1 MLKSY
6 LSLILR
12 IIVRNKIFSGI
23 NILGLSIGLTIS
35 YLIFLWVQDE
45 LSFDSFHQY
54 ADDICRVTVE
64 TPRPEGVFRAAVTPA
79 PTGDY
84 LENEIPEIL
93 DHVLLR
99 PLSGKYL
106 VEYAPEVDASSE
118 RKYYEEGIVCVDSSF
133 FDLFSYKFLAGD
145 PATAPR
151 GNNFIILTKS
161 ISDKFFADENPIG
174 KTLTLDN
181 NSWTGMVTGVIE
193 DHPSNTHLTFDILL
207 PIEIFSEFGTN
218 MGWGH
223 FYFNN
228 YVRLQAG
235 TDPGSLTMKINET
248 LEKVRT
254 NSQIETIFSL
264 QALQDIHLRSEFD
277 IDYNDSS
284 TEISQEVYVF
294 SVIAI
299 FILLIACLNFM
310 MLSTARA
317 TSRALETGVRKVSGA
332 SKSKLIIQF
341 LGESLFFAFVSFFIA
356 LIFMSLLLPFFNAFT
371 EKDLSL
377 NLADNLG
384 TWGIFLMITLLTGIL
399 AGLYPAF
406 LLSSFNPLNIFK
418 GRYST
423 GSGGSGIR
431 KVLVVLQFSI
441 SIGLIIGTIVVH
453 EQLTFIR
460 NLDLGYNK
468 DHLIYLPTRGDF
480 NDLDVFAKE
489 LRNYAGISNLTFSSD
504 IPTNTIH
511 LWGGNSWEGKEDDE
525 QILAHFY
532 TVDFDFVPTMKIDMA
547 EGKNFNMSSDSGN
560 YILNEAAVKVFGI
573 TDPVGKWYE
582 YSSIRGEIIGV
593 IKDFNYKSVHTKVE
607 PMVLRVGQYYRY
619 IIIRLAGNNM
629 SAAITH
635 IKNQWEQ
642 YIPDYPFEFHFLDQ
656 ELARNYGREQNMGVL
671 FNYFALLAIFI
682 SCLGLFGLSAFM
694 AQQRIKEIGIRKV
707 MGASTGKVLA
717 LLTKNFSLL
726 VLLANI
732 IAWPVAWWAL
742 KNWLENFSYH
752 TDISLWIFPVAGLLA
767 LAIALTTT
775 AWQAY
780 SAAITNPA
788 ETLKYE

>member
-1 MLKSY
+1 M
-6 LSLILR
+6 
-12 IIVRNKIFSGI
+12 
-23 NILGLSIGLTIS
+23 
-35 YLIFLWVQDE
+35 
-45 LSFDSFHQY
+45 
-54 ADDICRVTVE
+54 
-64 TPRPEGVFRAAVTPA
+64 
-79 PTGDY
+79 
-84 LENEIPEIL
+84 
-93 DHVLLR
+93 
-99 PLSGKYL
+99 
-106 VEYAPEVDASSE
+106 
-118 RKYYEEGIVCVDSSF
+118 
-133 FDLFSYKFLAGD
+133 
-145 PATAPR
+145 
-151 GNNFIILTKS
+151 NFIILTKS

-174 KTLTLDN
+174 KTLNLN
-181 NSWTGMVTGVIE
+181 NNMWTGMVTGVIE
-193 DHPSNTHLTFDILL
+193 DPPTNTHLKFDILI
-207 PIEIFSEFGTN
+207 PIGIISQLGTD

-235 TDPGSLTMKINET
+235 TDPGSLTEKINET

-264 QALQDIHLRSEFD
+264 QALRDIHLKSEFD

-317 TSRALETGVRKVSGA
+317 TSRGLETGVRKVSGA
-332 SKSKLIIQF
+332 TKKKLIIQF
-341 LGESLFFAFVSFFIA
+341 LGESLFFAFVSFLIA
-356 LIFMSLLLPFFNAFT
+356 LIFMSLLLPVFNAFT

-377 NLADNLG
+377 NLADKLG
-384 TWGIFLMITLLTGIL
+384 TWGIFLMITLLAGIL

-418 GRYST
+418 SRSGSS
-423 GSGGSGIR
+423 SGGSGIR
-431 KVLVVLQFSI
+431 KILVVLQFSI
-441 SIGLIIGTIVVH
+441 SIGLIIGTLVVH
-453 EQLTFIR
+453 DQLTFIR
-460 NLDLGYNK
+460 NLNLGYEK
-468 DHLIYLPTRGDF
+468 DHLVYLPTRGDF

-489 LRNYAGISNLTFSSD
+489 LRNYAGISNLTFTSD

-532 TVDFDFVPTMKIDMA
+532 TVDFDFVPTMKINMA
-547 EGKNFNMSSDSGN
+547 EGKNFTMSTDSSN

-573 TDPVGKWYE
+573 TDPVGKWYQLG
-582 YSSIRGEIIGV
+582 SRRGEIIGV

-607 PMVLRVGQYYRY
+607 PMVLRVSQYYNY
-619 IIIRLAGNNM
+619 IIIRISGNNTSEAM
-629 SAAITH
+629 SH
-635 IKNQWEQ
+635 IERQWKQ
-642 YIPDYPFEFHFLDQ
+642 YIPDYPFEVHFLDQ
-656 ELARNYGREQNMGVL
+656 ELERNYRREQNMGVL

-694 AQQRIKEIGIRKV
+694 GQQRIREIGIRKV
-707 MGASTGKVLA
+707 MGASIRNILT
-717 LLTKNFSLL
+717 LLTTNFSLL

-752 TDISLWIFPVAGLLA
+752 TDISYWIFPVAGLLA
-767 LAIALTTT
+767 LAVALTTT

-780 SAAITNPA
+780 SAAVTNPA

>member
-1 MLKSY
+1 
-6 LSLILR
+6 
-12 IIVRNKIFSGI
+12 
-23 NILGLSIGLTIS
+23 
-35 YLIFLWVQDE
+35 
-45 LSFDSFHQY
+45 
-54 ADDICRVTVE
+54 
-64 TPRPEGVFRAAVTPA
+64 
-79 PTGDY
+79 
-84 LENEIPEIL
+84 
-93 DHVLLR
+93 
-99 PLSGKYL
+99 
-106 VEYAPEVDASSE
+106 
-118 RKYYEEGIVCVDSSF
+118 
-133 FDLFSYKFLAGD
+133 
-145 PATAPR
+145 
-151 GNNFIILTKS
+151 
-161 ISDKFFADENPIG
+161 
-174 KTLTLDN
+174 
-181 NSWTGMVTGVIE
+181 
-193 DHPSNTHLTFDILL
+193 
-207 PIEIFSEFGTN
+207 

-228 YVRLQAG
+228 YVRLQPG
-235 TDPGSLTMKINET
+235 TDPGSLTEKINET
-248 LEKVRT
+248 LEKIRT
-254 NSQIETIFSL
+254 NSNVEAIFSL
-264 QALQDIHLRSEFD
+264 QALEDVHLKSEFD

-317 TSRALETGVRKVSGA
+317 TSRGLETGVRKVSGA
-332 SKSKLIIQF
+332 SKRKLIIQF
-341 LGESLFFAFVSFFIA
+341 LGESLFFAFVSFIIA

-377 NLADNLG
+377 NLADKLG
-384 TWGIFLMITLLTGIL
+384 TWGIFLLITLLTGIL

-418 GRYST
+418 GRYGT
-423 GSGGSGIR
+423 NTGGSGIR

-441 SIGLIIGTIVVH
+441 SIGLIIGTLVVH
-453 EQLTFIR
+453 DQLTFIR
-460 NLDLGYNK
+460 NLNLGYEK
-468 DHLIYLPTRGDF
+468 DHLVYLPTRGDF

-489 LRNYAGISNLTFSSD
+489 LKNYAGISNLTFASD

-511 LWGGNSWEGKEDDE
+511 LWGGNSWEGKENDE

-532 TVDFDFVPTMKIDMA
+532 TVDFDFIPTMKINMA
-547 EGKNFNMSSDSGN
+547 EGKNFTMSTDSSN

-582 YSSIRGEIIGV
+582 WAGRRGEIIGV

-619 IIIRLAGNNM
+619 IIIRLSGNNTSEAM
-629 SAAITH
+629 SH
-635 IKNQWEQ
+635 IERQWKQ
-642 YIPDYPFEFHFLDQ
+642 YIPDYPFEVHFLDQ
-656 ELARNYGREQNMGVL
+656 ELERNYGREQNMGVL

-694 AQQRIKEIGIRKV
+694 GQQRIREIGIRKV
-707 MGASTGKVLA
+707 MGASIGNILI
-717 LLTKNFSLL
+717 LLTTNFSLL

-752 TDISLWIFPVAGLLA
+752 TDISLWVFPVAGLLA
-767 LAIALTTT
+767 LAVALTTT

-780 SAAITNPA
+780 SAAVTNPA

>member
-1 MLKSY
+1 MFKSY
-6 LSLILR
+6 LSLVLR
-12 IIVRNKIFSGI
+12 IIRRNKIFSGI

-64 TPRPEGVFRAAVTPA
+64 TMRPEGVFRAAVTPA
-79 PTGDY
+79 PIGDY

-99 PLSGKYL
+99 PLSGKIL
-106 VEYAPEVDASSE
+106 VEYAPQVNASSE

-133 FDLFSYKFLAGD
+133 FELFSYRFLAGD
-145 PATAPR
+145 PASATLGR
-151 GNNFIILTKS
+151 NFIILTKS
-161 ISDKFFADENPIG
+161 IADKYFADENPIG
-174 KTLTLDN
+174 KTLSLN
-181 NSWTGMVTGVIE
+181 NDMWTGMVSAVIE
-193 DHPSNTHLTFDILL
+193 DPPANTHLKFDILI
-207 PIEIFSEFGTN
+207 PIDIFNQLGAN

-228 YVRLQAG
+228 YVRLRPG
-235 TDPGSLTMKINET
+235 TDPESLTEKINES
-248 LEKVRT
+248 LKKVRNQSPT
-254 NSQIETIFSL
+254 PTIYSL
-264 QALQDIHLRSEFD
+264 QALQDIHLKSEFD

-294 SVIAI
+294 SAIAV

-317 TSRALETGVRKVSGA
+317 TSRGLETGIRKVVGA
-332 SKSKLIIQF
+332 VKKKLVIQF
-341 LGESLFFAFVSFFIA
+341 LGESLFFAFVAFIIA
-356 LIFMSLLLPFFNAFT
+356 LLFLFLLLPHFNAFT

-377 NLADNLG
+377 NLAGSLSP
-384 TWGIFLMITLLTGIL
+384 WGIFLIITLLAGIL

-406 LLSSFNPLNIFK
+406 LLSSFNPLNIFNSRS
-418 GRYST
+418 GT
-423 GSGGSGIR
+423 DSGGSGIR
-431 KVLVVLQFSI
+431 RVLVVLQFSI
-441 SIGLIIGTIVVH
+441 SIVLIIGTIVVH
-453 EQLTFIR
+453 QQLTFIR
-460 NLDLGYNK
+460 NLNLGYEK
-468 DHLIYLPTRGDF
+468 DHLVYLPARGDF
-480 NDLDVFAKE
+480 DDLDVFAKE
-489 LRNYAGISNLTFSSD
+489 LRNYAGISNLTFTSD

-525 QILAHFY
+525 EILAHFY
-532 TVDFDFVPTMKIDMA
+532 TVDFDFIPTMKINMA
-547 EGKNFNMSSDSGN
+547 EGKNFSFSTDSSN

-573 TDPVGKWYE
+573 TDPVGKWYDW
-582 YSSIRGEIIGV
+582 SDSRGEIIGV

-619 IIIRLAGNNM
+619 IIIRLSGNNT
-629 SAAITH
+629 SEALSH
-635 IKNQWEQ
+635 LEKQWKQ
-642 YIPDYPFEFHFLDQ
+642 YIPDYPFEVHFLDQ
-656 ELARNYGREQNMGVL
+656 ELERNYGREHKMGVL
-671 FNYFALLAIFI
+671 FNFFALLAIFI

-707 MGASTGKVLA
+707 MGATTGNILS
-717 LLTKNFSLL
+717 LLTTNFSLL

-742 KNWLENFSYH
+742 KKWLENFSYH
-752 TDISLWIFPVAGLLA
+752 MDISLWIFPAAGLLA
-767 LAIALTTT
+767 LAVAITTT

-780 SAAITNPA
+780 SAAVTNPA